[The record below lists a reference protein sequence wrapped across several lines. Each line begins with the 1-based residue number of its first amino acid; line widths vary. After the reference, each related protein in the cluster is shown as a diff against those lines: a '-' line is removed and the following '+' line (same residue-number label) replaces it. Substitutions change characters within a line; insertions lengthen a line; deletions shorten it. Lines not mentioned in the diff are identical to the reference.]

1 VARLGGDEFVVV
13 CQDVHNPEAALA
25 VATRIVEAMRELLE
39 LAGRQV
45 TRSASIGVALAT
57 SHADRVGALLA
68 RADQAMYQ
76 AKQQG
81 GEVRVHL
88 AGSVATPGYE

>member
-1 VARLGGDEFVVV
+1 
-13 CQDVHNPEAALA
+13 
-25 VATRIVEAMRELLE
+25 M
-39 LAGRQV
+39 
-45 TRSASIGVALAT
+45 ALAT
-57 SHADRVGALLA
+57 SHADRVEALLT

-88 AGSVATPGYE
+88 AGSAATPGYE